1 MKKSPFLLSLFLL
14 PALLNAS
21 SDFSERMKARLRE
34 VLEAKDSGQVGEGVD
49 GYLHLREGGG
59 ASVLQLVDSENADRR
74 LLFADLASKTGGKLE
89 EVARQFSI
97 GMTSK
102 AKPGHWFKT
111 SAGNWVQKP

>member
-74 LLFADLASKTGGKLE
+74 LLFADLAAKTGGKLE
-89 EVARQFSI
+89 EVARQI
-97 GMTSK
+97 GR
-102 AKPGHWFKT
+102 AH
-111 SAGNWVQKP
+111 V